1 MSIGIPKP
9 RPRALEKQDRAKRK
23 QSVEDREN
31 ARVKARSKG
40 QCEVREQFTS
50 RGFAEPT
57 ISSTRRCVRRAS
69 ETHHLLGGSGR
80 RGVGESAKAENK
92 LHVCSGPNS
101 CHDWITRRVLQVHWL
116 DVNDRAGSH
125 YAIRLK

>member
-1 MSIGIPKP
+1 MSMAFPKP
-9 RPRALEKQDRAKRK
+9 KPRALEKQARLRQK
-23 QSVEDREN
+23 QSVEDTQN

-69 ETHHLLGGSGR
+69 EVHHMLGGSGR
-80 RGVGESAKAENK
+80 RGVGVSAKAENK
-92 LHVCSGPNS
+92 LHLCGP
-101 CHDWITRRVLQVHWL
+101 CHDLITRHILQVHWTQ
-116 DVNDRAGSH
+116 VEDRAGTH
-125 YAIRLK
+125 YVVRLT